1 MITVVVSGGFDPLHI
16 GHIKYFRDAK
26 KLGDKLIV
34 ILNTDDFLK
43 KKKGYVFMPFEERK
57 EVVENIRYVEEVVG
71 CIDKDQTVCKTLE
84 FLKPH
89 IFAKGGDRTLDNIPE
104 REICEKLSIKMVFG
118 VGGEKIQSSSWL
130 INKRVNEEI
139 KGKKHKR
146 DLQETEEV

>member
-57 EVVENIRYVEEVVG
+57 EVVENIRYVEEVVE

-130 INKRVNEEI
+130 INKRVDEEM
-139 KGKKHKR
+139 KSKKHER
-146 DLQETEEV
+146 DL